1 MNSVAA
7 QGGVT
12 LADAVQKIE
21 VLGLGKPF
29 RLGDALGESGPGHDG
44 LNGGERVAARLFGVD
59 QRLADGPKQACL
71 CVERL

>member
-21 VLGLGKPF
+21 VLGLGNLL
-29 RLGDALGESGPGHDG
+29 RAGDALGESVPGHDG
-44 LNGGERVAARLFGVD
+44 LNGSKRVAARLFGVD
-59 QRLADGPKQACL
+59 QRSADGP
-71 CVERL
+71 